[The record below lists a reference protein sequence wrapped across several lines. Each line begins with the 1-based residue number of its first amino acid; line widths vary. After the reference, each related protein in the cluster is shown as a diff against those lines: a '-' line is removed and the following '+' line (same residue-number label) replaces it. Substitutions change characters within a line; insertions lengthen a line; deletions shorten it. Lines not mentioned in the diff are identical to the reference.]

1 MARGRVQVV
10 EFESAVLRG
19 NPLGDPHVRR
29 IPVWTPPSYDAEP
42 ARRYPVLYV
51 LTGFTGRGR
60 MLLNDNLWS
69 PSLDDRL
76 DALVASGRCGEMIVV
91 MPDCS
96 TRFGGSQ
103 YVDSAATGRYGEHLV
118 AELVPWV
125 DAHFRTRGARE
136 ARGVAGKSSGGFG
149 ALTLGMNHPDVF
161 AAVACHSGDMYF
173 EFCYAPDFPKALSV
187 LQEAGGPRAF
197 LGKFEAKPQK
207 GKDDFLALNILA
219 MAACYSPDPDAELGV
234 ALPFDL
240 VTAGGRPEV
249 WARWLAHDPL
259 RRLADRAEALRSLK
273 LLYLDC
279 GRKDEFHLHHGAR
292 RFVRELERHGIAHRH
307 EEYDDGHMNVTY
319 RYDTSLPLLAEAL
332 GA

>member
-10 EFESAVLRG
+10 EFESAVLKG

-149 ALTLGMNHPDVF
+149 ALTLGMSHPDVF

-279 GRKDEFHLHHGAR
+279 GTKDEFHLHHGAR
-292 RFVRELERHGIAHRH
+292 RFVRELERLGIAHRH